1 MNPIN
6 NFVDLT
12 NDQNH
17 PGPNNP
23 NQNYRFVPS
32 INQQLNGNQ
41 YSAASNRQRNDFI
54 AASTQIPGQIYVPPH
69 HVQTPNTFQ
78 YISAQEQLARQ
89 GSGNY
94 SQMVSPR
101 MMYQPPPPPP
111 INNYGQNMSPY
122 IQNMAN
128 RQQITNRY
136 SSGYVE
142 PATAHQQLAPR
153 IKCTFSLV
161 TPEEF
166 TIRVEEGTIPINK
179 FNQLRRID
187 LLKFDWENKRFLF
200 PITRH
205 DTLYVSQNC
214 RFALFSLQKS
224 NFSASFQ
231 SFLKNKLDFEVE
243 PIPRAVINAASL
255 KLTSTLLHGNQ
266 DQNASEQEKELKLNR
281 QLSTHMP
288 KYILNSLANFQKEAI
303 LFILEKN
310 GRALVGDEMGLGKTR
325 TGIAASYV
333 YAKDWPVLIVS
344 PSSARHHW
352 HAEIIAVLVSSRQG
366 GQQQKEEEDEEEHKK
381 KTDDDGGN
389 SWSEN
394 DDRQMDE
401 DEDDEVVILDD
412 YKVKKEV
419 IVLDDLE
426 SPEKEMKIEPNANKN
441 EKKEKKKSFLTP
453 KKEFPVVNE
462 SDIILIEKANHF
474 QLKSVEEHLSSAY
487 KYYIISYSLISKLM
501 SFLQQIPFNVILCD
515 ESHYIKSRQ
524 AKRTQSLVPFIQQK
538 HRAILLSG
546 TPALSRPLELYT
558 QLNALLPKQ
567 WNDFKSFA
575 KRYCQDSTNK
585 QLGTLNKMNKIN
597 STNSLFSNQ
606 KTKFSKFGDN
616 AYKGANHTQ
625 ELHFI
630 LTSTIMIRRLKKDIL
645 KSLPKKKRYLMKIP
659 ITNPEKDSHLKD
671 MLSTLAK
678 YEELITKKTFHKK
691 KLKAQQKKS
700 KSSSDIPDDNIDEF
714 GLEGSFTAQQDEELL
729 ELKEKRKNMLM
740 KLFHESGE
748 IKLEAILP
756 KLNMF
761 FNDKFSG
768 KVKY

>member
-1 MNPIN
+1 M
-6 NFVDLT
+6 
-12 NDQNH
+12 
-17 PGPNNP
+17 
-23 NQNYRFVPS
+23 
-32 INQQLNGNQ
+32 
-41 YSAASNRQRNDFI
+41 YSLSNL
-54 AASTQIPGQIYVPPH
+54 
-69 HVQTPNTFQ
+69 
-78 YISAQEQLARQ
+78 ISL
-89 GSGNY
+89 S
-94 SQMVSPR
+94 
-101 MMYQPPPPPP
+101 
-111 INNYGQNMSPY
+111 
-122 IQNMAN
+122 
-128 RQQITNRY
+128 
-136 SSGYVE
+136 
-142 PATAHQQLAPR
+142 
-153 IKCTFSLV
+153 F
-161 TPEEF
+161 
-166 TIRVEEGTIPINK
+166 
-179 FNQLRRID
+179 
-187 LLKFDWENKRFLF
+187 
-200 PITRH
+200 
-205 DTLYVSQNC
+205 
-214 RFALFSLQKS
+214 
-224 NFSASFQ
+224 FQ

-266 DQNASEQEKELKLNR
+266 DQHASEQEKELKLNR

-303 LFILEKN
+303 QFILEKN

-352 HAEIIAVLVSSRQG
+352 YAELIAVLVASRQ
-366 GQQQKEEEDEEEHKK
+366 GQQQKEEADEEGQKK
-381 KTDDDGGN
+381 KTEDDGEN

-401 DEDDEVVILDD
+401 EEDDEVVILDD

-419 IVLDDLE
+419 IVLDGLE
-426 SPEKEMKIEPNANKN
+426 SPEKETSIDPNANKN
-441 EKKEKKKSFLTP
+441 EKKGKKKSFLTP
-453 KKEFPVVNE
+453 KKESPVVNE

-487 KYYIISYSLISKLM
+487 KYYIISYSLISKMM

-515 ESHYIKSRQ
+515 ECHYIKSRQ
-524 AKRTQSLVPFIQQK
+524 AKRTQSLVPFIQQR

-585 QLGTLNKMNKIN
+585 QMGTLNNMNKLN

-659 ITNPEKDSHLKD
+659 ITNPEKDNHLKD
-671 MLSTLAK
+671 MLATLAK

-691 KLKAQQKKS
+691 KLKAQQKKN
-700 KSSSDIPDDNIDEF
+700 KSSSDIPESNDIDEF
-714 GLEGSFTAQQDEELL
+714 GLEPSFTAQQDEELL

-756 KLNMF
+756 KLSMF

-768 KVKY
+768 KVKYWVILICLFD